1 MLYKIFV
8 FIHITAKNL
17 SSSVSW
23 DLSEINVQS
32 LCASLTLLTQSVPEQ
47 TATETLETI
56 RQDDK
61 QPQEGGLST

>member
-17 SSSVSW
+17 SPSVSW

-32 LCASLTLLTQSVPEQ
+32 LCASLTLLTQSFLEQ

>member
-1 MLYKIFV
+1 M
-8 FIHITAKNL
+8 
-17 SSSVSW
+17 
-23 DLSEINVQS
+23 SEINVRS
-32 LCASLTLLTQSVPEQ
+32 LCASLTLLTQSFLEQ